1 MCYSYRTSLISYTIV
16 MLSAFFALY
25 TGQYIIGML
34 ILFYGQIQL
43 SEALIWKG
51 LDDGNTTLNKI
62 ATNYGKYTLPTH
74 LFAIG
79 LGILLTTKGKSYIPL
94 VIGIFFYVFVVS
106 FYYDNSK
113 NELTYPLDR
122 NCRKECQNNDNR
134 LQWPFYDGELWYGYS
149 CIIGFIFICMY
160 LPTNSQKIM
169 ITMILALTYLFSFLF
184 YKNNTKSLASVWC
197 FSSAIIAP
205 IIVLAGYYLKNY
217 TR

>member
-1 MCYSYRTSLISYTIV
+1 MCYSYRTSLIAYTIV

-62 ATNYGKYTLPTH
+62 GTNYGKYTLPSH
-74 LFAIG
+74 VFAIG
-79 LGILLTTKGKSYIPL
+79 LGILLATKGKSFIPL
-94 VIGIFFYVFVVS
+94 VIGIFSYITVVS
-106 FYYDNSK
+106 FCYDNSK
-113 NELTYPLDR
+113 NELTYPLDP
-122 NCRKECQNNDNR
+122 NCKKECQNNDNR
-134 LQWPFYDGELWYGYS
+134 LQWPFYNGELWYGCL
-149 CIIGFIFICMY
+149 CIIGFIFVCMY
-160 LPTNSQKIM
+160 LPAPLKIM
-169 ITMILALTYLFSFLF
+169 ITMILAITYLCSFLF

-205 IIVLAGYYLKNY
+205 IIVLLGYYLS
-217 TR
+217 R